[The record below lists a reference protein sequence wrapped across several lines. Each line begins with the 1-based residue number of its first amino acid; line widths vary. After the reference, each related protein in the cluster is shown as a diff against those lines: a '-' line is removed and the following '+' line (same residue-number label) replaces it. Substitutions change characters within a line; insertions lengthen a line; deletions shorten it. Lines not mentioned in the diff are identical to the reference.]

1 MNKKNAAVL
10 SIASNTLLIIFKLT
24 AGLLVGSI
32 SVISEA
38 IHSAIDLL
46 ASFIAFL
53 SIKKSCKA
61 EDAEH
66 PFGHGKYEN
75 VSGFVEAILILLAA
89 LIIIYESINKII
101 NGVHLESVGP
111 GILVMSF
118 SSLINLIISLTLL
131 KISKKTDSI
140 ALEADAM
147 HLLTDVF
154 TSAGVL
160 CGLVIIKFTGLII
173 LDPITA
179 LLVALLIIK
188 ASIDLIRKSLKD
200 LVDSKLPD
208 VEIKKITDILKL
220 YPEVLGYHNLRTRK
234 SGQNREIDIH
244 IEISKDASLVEAHNI
259 CDSIESEVGT
269 LFPNSYITIH
279 AEPLEDKFMEGLPQK

>member
-1 MNKKNAAVL
+1 MNKNNAALL
-10 SIASNTLLIIFKLT
+10 SIVSNMILIIFKLV

-38 IHSAIDLL
+38 IHSTIDLL

-53 SIKKSCKA
+53 SIRKSSEA
-61 EDAEH
+61 EDEEH

-89 LIIIYESINKII
+89 LIIIYEAVGKLIH
-101 NGVHLESVGP
+101 GVNLESVGI
-111 GILVMSF
+111 GIFVMLTA
-118 SSLINLIISLTLL
+118 SLINLTISLTLF
-131 KISKKTDSI
+131 KISKRTDSI

-154 TSAGVL
+154 TSAGVFV
-160 CGLVIIKFTGLII
+160 GLAIIKFTGLKI

-179 LLVALLIIK
+179 ILVALLIIK
-188 ASIDLIRKSLKD
+188 ASVDLIRKSLKD

-208 VEIKKITDILKL
+208 IEIEKITEVLKA
-220 YPEVLGYHNLRTRK
+220 YPEILGYHKLRTRK

-244 IEISKDASLVEAHNI
+244 IEIEKDASLVQAHNI
-259 CDSIESEVGT
+259 CSNIEVEIGRI
-269 LFPNSYITIH
+269 LPNSSVTIH
-279 AEPLEDKFMEGLPQK
+279 AEPLEDKLQILKQ